1 VFVRALLLSGVRG
14 VLCCAGLVW
23 TEAALANHDDLPLEL
38 AWESPPECPTG
49 QAVREEALR
58 LASTDGRRLP
68 RVEAEVVVER
78 ADDSSYVLTLTTG
91 DSDSGSSQTF
101 RAGTCRAV
109 AKAAAVTL
117 ALLLNPASS
126 EAKPEELPR
135 RNGSPHGE
143 NAVPIRWGLVGQVGA
158 QIGFLPEMGLTVGA
172 ETGLELGAF
181 SAWLG
186 GVYGFPQRTMLEADP
201 DVGGKLAL
209 ASGFAY
215 GCWAL
220 VAAAPRLSLCAGL
233 DLSRVAGRGV
243 GVAEEKV
250 DSVYWFSALGGA
262 QADIAVH
269 SNAVVRIGAFAAPAL
284 GRPVI
289 FVEDYPNDAGE
300 LFRPSRVS
308 GKLYAGIGALLP

>member
-1 VFVRALLLSGVRG
+1 MFVRTLSLIGVRG
-14 VLCCAGLVW
+14 VLFAGLFWAGV
-23 TEAALANHDDLPLEL
+23 ALANNADPPLEL
-38 AWESPPECPTG
+38 AWRGPPDCPTG
-49 QAVREEALR
+49 QVVRDEAIR

-68 RVEAEVVVER
+68 RVEAKVVIER
-78 ADDSSYVLTLTTG
+78 AEDSAYVLTLTTG
-91 DSDSGSSQTF
+91 GSESGSSQTF

-126 EAKPEELPR
+126 ETQAEETPPR
-135 RNGSPHGE
+135 ERPPRGE
-143 NAVPIRWGLVGQVGA
+143 PAVPIRWGLVGQVGA
-158 QIGFLPEMGLTVGA
+158 QIGFLPEIGPTVGA
-172 ETGLELGAF
+172 EAGLERGSF

-186 GVYGFPQRTMLEADP
+186 GTYGFSQQAMLETDP
-201 DVGGKLAL
+201 DVGGTLSL
-209 ASGFAY
+209 ASGFVH

-220 VAAAPRLSLCAGL
+220 VPATPRLSLCAGL
-233 DLSRVAGRGV
+233 DLSRVAGRGI
-243 GVAEEKV
+243 GVTDEKV

-289 FVEDYPNDAGE
+289 YVEDFPNDTGE
-300 LFRPSRVS
+300 LFKPGRVN
-308 GKLYAGIGALLP
+308 GKLYAGIGAFLP